1 MDSLISVNR
10 KISRVL
16 VWLGG
21 TMLVIAS
28 AYVSLDVL
36 ARKLFNY
43 SFNGADEIAGYS
55 LAISLTFG
63 LAFALFERAH
73 IRIDLAVA
81 GLPFRLRSIFDLIAM
96 AAFGLFIAVLS
107 WYAFFKVMDTFANS
121 SRSVTPLQTPLI
133 IPQGLWLFGLLFCL
147 FCAVCLFIAAILKLR
162 QGDAEGFNQLV
173 GAKSVDEEIQSEL
186 GTKPGPS
193 AAAKGER

>member
-21 TMLVIAS
+21 TMLVVAS

-36 ARKLFNY
+36 ARKIFNF

-96 AAFGLFIAVLS
+96 AAFAIFIAVLS

-147 FCAVCLFIAAILKLR
+147 FCASCLFIAAMLKLR